1 MATIYD
7 LTFGMEL
14 EMTGNTR
21 CACGKVLQDFFDR
34 AYVHEGTH
42 YDKYSVTDNQ
52 GRKWTAMSDASIIP
66 LKKVNGRVV
75 GASDLYKVELVTPPL
90 YASEIPM
97 LQELIRKLRKAGFFE
112 SESCGIHIH
121 IGIKDLPPQTI
132 VHILNQV
139 HSKQDLIFK
148 ALGVSTSTARYRFC
162 KKVPTVL
169 VETLKKKKAKTLRQI
184 ADVWY
189 STIGHSG
196 EKYTRYPTSRYHIVN
211 LTRGLV
217 PDSQY
222 YYGTCEFRCFSSTL
236 HAGKIKSYIQ
246 LCLLLVAYCS
256 TLSKSSYKP
265 VVVNQGE
272 SEAYKFRV
280 WLLKLGC
287 IGDCYK
293 TMRFHLVGENFG
305 RQSKAW
311 RRGDRTSA

>member
-1 MATIYD
+1 MATIDD

-21 CACGKVLQDFFDR
+21 CACGKVLQDFFGR

-42 YDKYSVTDNQ
+42 YDKYSVTDDQ
-52 GRKWTAMSDASIIP
+52 GRKWTAMSDASITP

-90 YASEIPM
+90 YANEIPM

-162 KKVPTVL
+162 KKIPTVL
-169 VETLKKKKAKTLRQI
+169 VETLKKKKAKTLSQI

-189 STIGHSG
+189 STIGHPS
-196 EKYTRYPTSRYHIVN
+196 EKYQRYPASRYTICN
-211 LTRGLV
+211 LNRCLV

-222 YYGTCEFRCFSSTL
+222 YYGTAEFRCFSSTL
-236 HAGKIKSYIQ
+236 HAGKIKAYIQ
-246 LCLLLVAYCS
+246 FCLLLVAYCS

-265 VVVNQGE
+265 IEIAPGDSE
-272 SEAYKFRV
+272 SYKFRV
-280 WLLKLGC
+280 FLLKIGC
-287 IGDCYK
+287 IGPSTK
-293 TMRFHLVGENFG
+293 TLRIHLLECFG